1 MRHLSIKIRKHELKI
16 VTDSI
21 FGKGVL
27 RDETER
33 TLGVSIDSYKIG
45 KETIQRPTRVFLLHL
60 IIIEI
65 RFFLIPIKNE
75 SRSSKTLYK

>member
-21 FGKGVL
+21 FGNGVL
-27 RDETER
+27 RDKTGK
-33 TLGVSIDSYKIG
+33 TLGVSFDSYKMD
-45 KETIQRPTRVFLLHL
+45 KQTSTRVFLLHL

-65 RFFLIPIKNE
+65 RFFIIPIKNE
-75 SRSSKTLYK
+75 SRSSKTLHG